1 MQLTRN
7 ERRAGLALVTGLALV
22 WLVPVAMM
30 LAVAFMPPGQ
40 RAPAFGGLA
49 ISGVSLANFQTV
61 FQDAPIL
68 RHLLNSLVITGASVA
83 LVVLLGSLAAYGFSR
98 VSFRG
103 KEACFY
109 LLILTLMLPIP
120 GLIVPLFQINKQ
132 LGMLDSYLG
141 LILPY
146 TALGTPFAII
156 VLRSFF
162 DTLPREMADHHAA
175 QLAGGVSGGD
185 LPVHDLVQRVHPG
198 ARHHR
203 PGRAEAA
210 HPGAADLFRP
220 VHGQARRDVR
230 RAHPHHPAG
239 DPGLRA
245 DAALHDPRAD
255 LGRGEG
261 LSRAAALTGG
271 DRCAY
276 P

>member
-162 DTLPREMADHHAA
+162 DTLPREMEEAA
-175 QLAGGVSGGD
+175 TIDGCSLFGIWWRIIMPLSWPAVSVVVIFQFMTSFNEFILALVTIDQVELKPLTLVPLIYSGQFMARPGVMFAVLTLITLPVILVYVLMQRFMIRGLTSGGVKG
-185 LPVHDLVQRVHPG
+185 
-198 ARHHR
+198 
-203 PGRAEAA
+203 
-210 HPGAADLFRP
+210 
-220 VHGQARRDVR
+220 
-230 RAHPHHPAG
+230 
-239 DPGLRA
+239 
-245 DAALHDPRAD
+245 
-255 LGRGEG
+255 
-261 LSRAAALTGG
+261 
-271 DRCAY
+271 
-276 P
+276 

>member
-7 ERRAGLALVTGLALV
+7 ERRVGLVLVTGLALV

-68 RHLLNSLVITGASVA
+68 RHLLNSLVITASSVA

-162 DTLPREMADHHAA
+162 DTLPREMEEAA
-175 QLAGGVSGGD
+175 TIDGCSLFGIWWRIIMPLSWPAVSVVVIFQFMTSFNEFILALVTIDQVELKPLTLVPLIYAGQFMARPGVMFAVLTLITLPVILVYVLMQRFMIHGLTSGGVKG
-185 LPVHDLVQRVHPG
+185 
-198 ARHHR
+198 
-203 PGRAEAA
+203 
-210 HPGAADLFRP
+210 
-220 VHGQARRDVR
+220 
-230 RAHPHHPAG
+230 
-239 DPGLRA
+239 
-245 DAALHDPRAD
+245 
-255 LGRGEG
+255 
-261 LSRAAALTGG
+261 
-271 DRCAY
+271 
-276 P
+276 